1 MDDQKNAMG
10 PALGGE
16 VVGGQSSKGPTIG
29 AVIVVI
35 ILIIGALYIF
45 WQKNMPEPTAEPLPN
60 EETRTMMNGADPMTN
75 MLDNQSTSD
84 EVGALEVDAAAT
96 DLSNL
101 DSELE
106 LGGDLDIEMM
116 SE

>member
-45 WQKNMPEPTAEPLPN
+45 WQKNVIEPTAGPLPD
-60 EETRTMMNGADPMTN
+60 EAETMMDGTDLMIDN
-75 MLDNQSTSD
+75 LDNQSTSD
-84 EVGALEVDAAAT
+84 EIGALEVDAAAT

-101 DSELE
+101 DRDLE
-106 LGGDLDIEMM
+106 LGGDLDVEMM